1 VIVARPLC
9 MQQPMRCH
17 APEKNVLTNS
27 AGSLEFAP
35 LLQRGDF
42 FGSRQREEQRH
53 HRRTRSS
60 NEGVDGLEKSGIIGG
75 SQRRKALGPNDE
87 AASATTSTSVRRP

>member
-1 VIVARPLC
+1 MTAQRAGNAAVIVARPLC

-75 SQRRKALGPNDE
+75 SQRRKAFGSNDE
-87 AASATTSTSVRRP
+87 AA